1 MRVRKEISVATGNT
15 KSVLWL
21 SLPSS
26 CRPFFAACSRRCVAP
41 ARRGVRSLG
50 REPEENTAPQLSRT

>member
-21 SLPSS
+21 FLSS
-26 CRPFFAACSRRCVAP
+26 PASSAHSSATSSRRCVAP
-41 ARRGVRSLG
+41 AWRAFARSLG
-50 REPEENTAPQLSRT
+50 REPEENTAP

>member
-21 SLPSS
+21 FLPSPAS
-26 CRPFFAACSRRCVAP
+26 AHSLLPALGVASH
-41 ARRGVRSLG
+41 RRGARSLG
-50 REPEENTAPQLSRT
+50 REPEENTAP

>member
-21 SLPSS
+21 FLSSPASSAHSLLPVLG
-26 CRPFFAACSRRCVAP
+26 VASH
-41 ARRGVRSLG
+41 RRGVRSLARSG
-50 REPEENTAPQLSRT
+50 VSQRKILLHS